1 MRSAAARARAAL
13 LKYRTE
19 LEQVRAHLEEA
30 HAHLEQARAAHLA
43 EIDQALGE
51 LEADIAGMPK
61 IPIRNLILAA
71 VQRAPR
77 RGRTRAQIIEFIEQH
92 FGIKVNKSTATVT
105 LNRLQNQG
113 LVEFADGVWL
123 PL

>member
-13 LKYRTE
+13 LNYRAE
-19 LEQVRAHLEEA
+19 LEQVHAYLAQA
-30 HAHLEQARAAHLA
+30 HAAHIV
-43 EIDQALGE
+43 EIDQILQE

-61 IPIRNLILAA
+61 VPIRNLILAA
-71 VQRAPR
+71 VQKAPR

-105 LNRLQNQG
+105 LNRLQNQS

>member
-1 MRSAAARARAAL
+1 MMSAVARARAAL
-13 LKYRTE
+13 LRYRAE
-19 LEQVRAHLEEA
+19 LDQLHAERAQA
-30 HAHLEQARAAHLA
+30 HAAHVA
-43 EIDQALGE
+43 EIDQILRE

-61 IPIRNLILAA
+61 IPIRNLILTA

-92 FGIKVNKSTATVT
+92 FGIIVNKSTATVT
-105 LNRLQNQG
+105 LNRLRNQDLIEFSNG
-113 LVEFADGVWL
+113 LWF

>member
-1 MRSAAARARAAL
+1 MMSAVARARNAL
-13 LKYRTE
+13 LKYRVE
-19 LEQVRAHLEEA
+19 LEQA
-30 HAHLEQARAAHLA
+30 HAAHVA
-43 EIDQALGE
+43 EIDQLLSE

-77 RGRTRAQIIEFIEQH
+77 RGRTRAQIIKFVEQH
-92 FGIKVNKSTATVT
+92 FGIVVNKSTATVT

-113 LVEFADGVWL
+113 LIEFSNGVWL
-123 PL
+123 PV